1 MEKKITKR
9 ERFETLIKFV
19 MGDVTFDADVANEY
33 VEFLNH
39 EIKLVSKKRTGET
52 KAQKRNKELAEIVL
66 AKMSE
71 IGEKINATDLFKA
84 LSGVEEIASVQ
95 KVTSLL
101 NALKANGAVIKT
113 EEKGK
118 SFYEVA

>member
-19 MGDVTFDADVANEY
+19 MGDITFDADVANEY

-39 EIKLVSKKRTGET
+39 EIELVSKKRTGET

>member
-39 EIKLVSKKRTGET
+39 EIELVSKKRTGET
-52 KAQKRNKELAEIVL
+52 KVQKRNKELAEIVL

-84 LSGVEEIASVQ
+84 LSDVEEIASVQ

>member
-39 EIKLVSKKRTGET
+39 EIELVSKKRTGET

-84 LSGVEEIASVQ
+84 LSDVEEIASVQ